1 MSDHGKEAMTDYS
14 DEQIAALVERLRQ
27 APHEWTRRPMGEMHN
42 ERLASADALASLR
55 AKAAA
60 WERVEQLDLRDE
72 IWNDYDAA
80 FIIEKI
86 MACYDEK
93 EGKTE

>member
-42 ERLASADALASLR
+42 ERLA
-55 AKAAA
+55 

-72 IWNDYDAA
+72 IWNDSDAA
-80 FIIEKI
+80 FIIAKI